1 MTAGANMASAAS
13 LRDASNPDTIDGI
26 EYRDVWQ
33 KDDEAVRR
41 DAMALGARM
50 GSGTSHFTPEMWA
63 KGLCVV
69 AYDGP
74 ELVSIAAGE
83 IRFAERVR
91 TNMAFLRVFVL
102 PAHRKRGIVVPLTY
116 KFHDAMR
123 RYALEHPEMRV
134 GGTMAIVTV
143 KGHMDE
149 PVTKADMVLI
159 GYSPKGEP
167 LILRW
172 FDHYKL

>member
-1 MTAGANMASAAS
+1 MLETVSAQ
-13 LRDASNPDTIDGI
+13 TEVVDGV

-33 KDDEAVRR
+33 KNDKTVRR
-41 DAMALGARM
+41 DAMALGART
-50 GSGTSHFTPEMWA
+50 GSGTGNFTPEAWA

-69 AYDGP
+69 AYDRS
-74 ELVSIAAGE
+74 ELVAIAAGE
-83 IRFAERVR
+83 IRFAQRMR
-91 TNMAFLRVFVL
+91 ANMAFLRVFVS
-102 PAHRKRGIVVPLTY
+102 PEHRKRGLVVPLTY
-116 KFHDAMR
+116 KFHDVMR
-123 RYALEHPEMRV
+123 RYALTQPEIRI

-167 LILRW
+167 LIARW
-172 FDHYKL
+172 FDHFTL